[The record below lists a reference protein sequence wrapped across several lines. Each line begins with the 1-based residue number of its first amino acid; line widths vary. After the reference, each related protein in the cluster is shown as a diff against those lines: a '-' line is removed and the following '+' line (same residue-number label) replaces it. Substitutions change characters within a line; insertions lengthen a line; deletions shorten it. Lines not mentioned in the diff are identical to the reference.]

1 MADRVAELETEL
13 ARVCAERDELARRLK
28 DAERYRTAVDV
39 AQIPIMC
46 VSAIEGRY
54 LFANQAFANAI
65 GWTVDEILSGD
76 AYQIWLDVTHPDDL
90 EVERRA
96 VERLAR
102 GEADKARHEKR
113 LVHRNGQARWYA
125 VDVTAVRAPDGRL
138 ESIIVQFTDVH
149 EQRDAAEI
157 REQLEAELRQKQ
169 KLEALG
175 KLAGGVAH
183 DFNNRLVIIMGYT
196 ELLKRSLPEDGT
208 LAQHADMVLTSAQ
221 RAAEL
226 THQLLA
232 YSRRQVLMPRAFDL
246 NETVDRMRRLLERL
260 IGEDI
265 QLVTSL
271 AAEHPIFGDPGQ
283 IEQVILNLALNA
295 RDAMPNGGKLML
307 ETSDA
312 SLGADNGEGLP
323 SGDYVTLVVRDTGAG
338 IPESVLPH
346 IFEPFFTTKALGK
359 GTGLGLATVDGI
371 VHQSGGTIRVESRIG
386 EGTAFTIRLPR
397 ANATAAAQAPS
408 APQPEPAMERPTR
421 FESVLVCDDDD
432 GVRKLV
438 SDLLAFRG
446 YRVLEACNGRDAL
459 ELAARHDGPIELLV
473 TDVVMPE
480 MGGIELASQLK
491 ARFPRLRVLYVS
503 GYSDDASL
511 LSSPLE
517 PGTFFLPKPFLPG
530 DLTRAVYSI
539 LEAAG

>member
-1 MADRVAELETEL
+1 
-13 ARVCAERDELARRLK
+13 
-28 DAERYRTAVDV
+28 
-39 AQIPIMC
+39 
-46 VSAIEGRY
+46 
-54 LFANQAFANAI
+54 
-65 GWTVDEILSGD
+65 
-76 AYQIWLDVTHPDDL
+76 
-90 EVERRA
+90 
-96 VERLAR
+96 
-102 GEADKARHEKR
+102 
-113 LVHRNGQARWYA
+113 
-125 VDVTAVRAPDGRL
+125 
-138 ESIIVQFTDVH
+138 
-149 EQRDAAEI
+149 
-157 REQLEAELRQKQ
+157 
-169 KLEALG
+169 
-175 KLAGGVAH
+175 
-183 DFNNRLVIIMGYT
+183 
-196 ELLKRSLPEDGT
+196 
-208 LAQHADMVLTSAQ
+208 
-221 RAAEL
+221 
-226 THQLLA
+226 
-232 YSRRQVLMPRAFDL
+232 
-246 NETVDRMRRLLERL
+246 
-260 IGEDI
+260 
-265 QLVTSL
+265 
-271 AAEHPIFGDPGQ
+271 

-323 SGDYVTLVVRDTGAG
+323 SGDYVTLVVHDTGAG

>member
-283 IEQVILNLALNA
+283 IEQVI
-295 RDAMPNGGKLML
+295 
-307 ETSDA
+307 
-312 SLGADNGEGLP
+312 
-323 SGDYVTLVVRDTGAG
+323 
-338 IPESVLPH
+338 
-346 IFEPFFTTKALGK
+346 
-359 GTGLGLATVDGI
+359 
-371 VHQSGGTIRVESRIG
+371 
-386 EGTAFTIRLPR
+386 
-397 ANATAAAQAPS
+397 
-408 APQPEPAMERPTR
+408 
-421 FESVLVCDDDD
+421 
-432 GVRKLV
+432 
-438 SDLLAFRG
+438 
-446 YRVLEACNGRDAL
+446 
-459 ELAARHDGPIELLV
+459 
-473 TDVVMPE
+473 
-480 MGGIELASQLK
+480 
-491 ARFPRLRVLYVS
+491 
-503 GYSDDASL
+503 
-511 LSSPLE
+511 
-517 PGTFFLPKPFLPG
+517 
-530 DLTRAVYSI
+530 
-539 LEAAG
+539 